1 VSIVGGRRVVV
12 TRADEQA
19 DELCSRLDAMG
30 AVPVRCPTIR
40 IGPPSS
46 LVALDA
52 ALTALDGYDWVVLT
66 SANGVR
72 AVLDRL
78 AAIGVLPARLGA
90 ARVAAVG
97 RVTAG
102 VLADHG
108 IEVAFVP
115 EIEGS
120 RSLAEALPDVAGRRI
135 LVAQG
140 EKADPIL
147 AEVLRAR
154 GTGRVDAVTAYR
166 TIPTPPA
173 DAALQELRK
182 GVDAITFT
190 SPSTVAGF
198 MALGPEWRELVRGV
212 IVASIG
218 PTTTAAARAS
228 GLEVHAEA
236 GERTM
241 GALIAA
247 LAREFGARKEAGR

>member
-1 VSIVGGRRVVV
+1 MSVLRGKRVAV

-19 DELCSRLDAMG
+19 DELCSRLGASG
-30 AVPVRCPTIR
+30 AVPIRCPTIR
-40 IGPPSS
+40 IGPPASWG
-46 LVALDA
+46 ALDA
-52 ALTALDGYDWVVLT
+52 ALGALAGYDWVVFT
-66 SANGVR
+66 SPNGVR
-72 AVLDRL
+72 AVF
-78 AAIGVLPARLGA
+78 ARLEQLGAPSAGLRA

-108 IEVAFVP
+108 AAVAFVP
-115 EIEGS
+115 AIEGS
-120 RSLAEALPDVAGRRI
+120 RSLGESLGDVADRRV

-147 AEVLRAR
+147 ARILRDR
-154 GTGRVDAVTAYR
+154 GAGRVDVVTAYR
-166 TIPTPPA
+166 TIPEPPSG
-173 DAALQELRK
+173 AALAELRK

-190 SPSTVAGF
+190 SPSTLTGF
-198 MALGPEWRELVRGV
+198 MGLGPEWQELLRAV

-236 GERTM
+236 RERTM
-241 GALIAA
+241 GALIDA
-247 LAREFGARKEAGR
+247 LASAIGARKERRP